1 MECDKSKIY
10 SRYVVWQESPVAA
23 VLEAIARSWLCER
36 PGRADGFGI
45 AIRGTEVESGR
56 KVTLITAATQF
67 EAKVELVSVGHG
79 DALSCCKDAGGIGL
93 ALRLGVGDLGPE
105 EPFDL
110 GFAVADAATAGSVF
124 AYGTVPIA
132 VDGGLLWAIWI
143 ELCVRVSH
151 CLFKGGSITYYEF
164 LIGNRIDTS

>member
-1 MECDKSKIY
+1 MG
-10 SRYVVWQESPVAA
+10 
-23 VLEAIARSWLCER
+23 ER

-56 KVTLITAATQF
+56 KVTLVTAATHF

-79 DALSCCKDAGGIGL
+79 DALSCRKGAGGIGL
-93 ALRLGVGDLGPE
+93 ALRFGVGNLGPK

-110 GFAVADAATAGSVF
+110 GFAIADAATAGSIF
-124 AYGTVPIA
+124 AYGAVPIA

-143 ELCVRVSH
+143 ELCVRVSY
-151 CLFKGGSITYYEF
+151 CLFKGVSITYFEF
-164 LIGNRIDTS
+164 LVGNRIDAS